1 MYEDAYL
8 EADYEDRSDQ
18 MYDPYGYDYPDD
30 LDDYDDSE
38 DQDED
43 DNEDEQDEQ
52 DEQDEPIGIATFEHD
67 LVEY

>member
-8 EADYEDRSDQ
+8 ESDYEDRSDQ

-43 DNEDEQDEQ
+43 DNEDDDGQT
-52 DEQDEPIGIATFEHD
+52 IGIATFEHD